1 MASQAVMLVLA
12 AGRGERMGG
21 PKALL
26 LIDGQ
31 PLADLHAQH
40 LPTLIVAAPSV
51 AVGVSPRSTI
61 IPPDRP
67 HALGPAGSIG
77 AAVRSG
83 ALAPYE
89 SVVITPVDVLPAPR
103 PRIDALLAALQSH
116 DAARSHRGH
125 PVAVR
130 RSILERHYR
139 DGDPILRDLLD
150 SLDCARLP
158 PDEAGVLDD
167 LDTPEDVVRITGSA
181 PRFLV
186 R

>member
-1 MASQAVMLVLA
+1 MAPPLNAAMLVLA

-26 LIDGQ
+26 LIGET
-31 PLADLHAQH
+31 PLAALHARV
-40 LPTLIVAAPSV
+40 LPTIFVTSLSLPVE
-51 AVGVSPRSTI
+51 GTF

-77 AAVRSG
+77 AAARSG
-83 ALAPYE
+83 VLDRYDA
-89 SVVITPVDVLPAPR
+89 VVITPVDVVPAPPSR
-103 PRIDALLAALQSH
+103 VWMLIEALRTRE
-116 DAARSHRGH
+116 AARSHRGH

-130 RSILERHYR
+130 SDVLRRHYR
-139 DGDPILRDLLD
+139 TEDPILRDLLD
-150 SLDCARLP
+150 SLACARLP
-158 PDEAGVLDD
+158 PDEAGVLPD
-167 LDTPEDVVRITGSA
+167 LDTPQDVMRITGSA

>member
-26 LIDGQ
+26 LIDGRS
-31 PLADLHAQH
+31 LAELHAQH
-40 LPTLIVAAPSV
+40 LPAVIVTGLAAGISRRTHKV
-51 AVGVSPRSTI
+51 L
-61 IPPDRP
+61 PDRQ
-67 HALGPAGSIG
+67 HELGPAGSIG
-77 AAVRSG
+77 ASVRAN

-89 SVVITPVDVLPAPR
+89 YVVITPVDVLPAPR
-103 PRIDALLAALQSH
+103 SRIDALIEALKTH
-116 DAARSHRGH
+116 PAARSHRGH

-130 RSILERHYR
+130 REILEQHYR
-139 DGDPILRDLLD
+139 TADPILRDLLD

-158 PDEAGVLDD
+158 PDEAGVLPD
-167 LDTPEDVVRITGSA
+167 LDTPEDVMRVTGSA

-186 R
+186 P